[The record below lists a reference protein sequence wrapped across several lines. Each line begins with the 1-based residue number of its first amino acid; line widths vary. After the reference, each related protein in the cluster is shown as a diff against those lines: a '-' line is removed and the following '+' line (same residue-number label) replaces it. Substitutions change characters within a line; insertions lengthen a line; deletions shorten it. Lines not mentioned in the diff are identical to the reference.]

1 MDFTCNRE
9 IIQKCIMSADRVT
22 SKNSSLPILSSVLLT
37 TNSKSII
44 IRATN
49 LEVCVEFQ
57 IPADV
62 KRDGNVAI
70 PGALFSNILT
80 SIPDEETITISV
92 TDNVCKIITKT
103 KNITI
108 KGFIPD
114 DFPTIP
120 VINEGESFTIQ
131 SQSFIQGVKAV
142 LMSAAVS
149 DIKPEISSV
158 YIYQKEK
165 YLIFAATDSFLLAE
179 KKINYTGGHIS
190 QGVIIPIKNIIEI
203 IKIFEP
209 LNENILIKITKTQ
222 ISCVSKSV
230 YITSRVIQGVYPD
243 YEQILP
249 KNNTTEVVMLKQ
261 DLINT
266 LKLSTLFSD
275 KFNKIQFIISPQ
287 QKKCSIN
294 TKNSD
299 IGETEANLT
308 VTMSGE
314 PIEISLNGKHL
325 FDCLNV
331 VNEDSIVIQFNGSN
345 KPAVIRGLGDQSFTY
360 LTMPLTKL
368 GIEYGIGSKTRTHS
382 IFNTPSSSN

>member
-49 LEVCVEFQ
+49 LEVGVEFQ

-165 YLIFAATDSFLLAE
+165 YLIFAATDSFRLAE

-190 QGVIIPIKNIIEI
+190 QGGIISIKNIIEI
-203 IKIFEP
+203 IKIFESI
-209 LNENILIKITKTQ
+209 NENILFKITKTQ

-249 KNNTTEVVMLKQ
+249 KNNTTEILVLKQ

-266 LKLSTLFSD
+266 IKLSTLFSD
-275 KFNKIQFIISPQ
+275 KFNKIQFIINPQ
-287 QKKCSIN
+287 QKKCLIT

-299 IGETEANLT
+299 IGETESNLT
-308 VTMSGE
+308 ATMSGE

-325 FDCLNV
+325 FDCLNTIDQ
-331 VNEDSIVIQFNGSN
+331 DSIVIQCNGFN
-345 KPAVIRGLGDQSFTY
+345 KPAVIRGVGDQSFTY
-360 LTMPLTKL
+360 LTMPLTK
-368 GIEYGIGSKTRTHS
+368 
-382 IFNTPSSSN
+382 